1 MGFLHIA
8 RIFLGFLKGVVMSR
22 KVLIVGAVA
31 LGPKAACRLQRL
43 DPSAEITI
51 IDKDSLIS
59 YGGCGIPY
67 YIGGDVSD
75 IEGLYST
82 ASHHVRDVEFFEKCK
97 KIKLLCHTELVSID
111 RKAKKAIVRNLD
123 TDQTAEM
130 VYDQLVLA
138 TGSTPIQPPI
148 PGAGLAGVTTVA
160 NLHNAIFV
168 KELVSKGKVNKAVVI
183 GAGAIGVELA
193 EALTDLWGVETTLIE
208 MMDQLLPPA
217 FGKDMSRLIENH
229 MADKGVKILLSE
241 GVTRILGDEK
251 TGVTGVETNKSQIPC
266 DLVIMSVGVRPNSQ
280 IARDAGL
287 AIGMYGGILVDKRL
301 RTTDPNIYAGGDCIE
316 MTHLVSG
323 QRIPMPLGSLANRQ
337 GRIIGTNLNGGWAEF
352 KGTVGT
358 FCLKI
363 FDMGI
368 ARAGLTVK
376 QAKDAGFDPV
386 YAVVAQ
392 SEHAHFYP
400 DQEPM
405 YIKLIADRN
414 TNKLLGIE
422 AVGAKGDAVKARVD
436 AVAALF
442 QYNADVS
449 GVSNLEVSYAPPY
462 ASAMDVVN
470 AAGNTLENI
479 INGQN
484 TPIDV
489 GDFVDAFEQKK
500 ARVLDVRGKIESR
513 PFIEKY
519 SDQWINIPQEELA
532 DRIDELPLDQTL
544 CLLCDTGPRSF
555 ETQLFLSSKGIH
567 NTQNI
572 QGGFGMLRSS
582 FPEFVPA

>member
-1 MGFLHIA
+1 
-8 RIFLGFLKGVVMSR
+8 MSR
-22 KVLIVGAVA
+22 KVLVVGAVA
-31 LGPKAACRLQRL
+31 LGPKAACRLKRL

-51 IDKDSLIS
+51 IDKDYLIS

-67 YIGGDVSD
+67 YVGGDVTD

-82 ASHHVRDVEFFEKCK
+82 ASHHVRDREFFEKCK
-97 KIKLLCHTELVSID
+97 DVKLLCRTELISID
-111 RKAKKAIVRNLD
+111 RKAKIALVRHLD
-123 TDQTAEM
+123 NDETEEM
-130 VYDQLVLA
+130 AYDRLVLA
-138 TGSTPIQPPI
+138 TGSTPVQPPI
-148 PGAGLAGVTTVA
+148 PGVDLPGVTVMA
-160 NLHNAIFV
+160 NLHNAIQV
-168 KELVSKGKVNKAVVI
+168 KDMISKGKVSRAVVI
-183 GAGAIGVELA
+183 GGGAIGVELA
-193 EALTDLWGVETTLIE
+193 ESLTDLWDVETTLIE

-229 MADKGVKILLSE
+229 MTEKGVNILLEE

-251 TGVTGVETNKSQIPC
+251 TGVTGVKTNKSEIPC
-266 DLVIMSVGVRPNSQ
+266 DLVIVAVGVRPSSQ
-280 IARDAGL
+280 IAREAGL

-323 QRIPMPLGSLANRQ
+323 QRLPMPLGSLANRQ
-337 GRIIGTNLNGGWAEF
+337 GRIIGTNLNGGWEEF

-358 FCLKI
+358 FCLKV

-376 QAKDAGFDPV
+376 QAEDAGFDPV

-400 DQEPM
+400 DHALIF
-405 YIKLIADRN
+405 IKLIADRN
-414 TNKLLGIE
+414 TRKLLGIE
-422 AVGAKGDAVKARVD
+422 AVGSKGDAVKARVD

-479 INGQN
+479 ILGRNI
-484 TPIDV
+484 PIDV
-489 GDFVDAFEQKK
+489 ADLVKK
-500 ARVLDVRGKIESR
+500 LEKNEVRVLDVRGKIESR

-519 SDQWINIPQEELA
+519 GDRWINIPQEELP
-532 DRIDELPLDQTL
+532 DRFGELPVDQPL
-544 CLLCDTGPRSF
+544 CLLCDTGLRSF
-555 ETQLFLSSKGIH
+555 ETQIFLGSRGI
-567 NTQNI
+567 TRTRNI
-572 QGGFGMLRSS
+572 QGGYGMLMLSY
-582 FPEFVPA
+582 PEIIPA

>member
-1 MGFLHIA
+1 
-8 RIFLGFLKGVVMSR
+8 MSR
-22 KVLIVGAVA
+22 KVLVVGAVA
-31 LGPKAACRLQRL
+31 LGPKAACRLKRL

-51 IDKDSLIS
+51 IDKDYLIS

-67 YIGGDVSD
+67 YVGGDVTD

-82 ASHHVRDVEFFEKCK
+82 ASHHVRDREFFEKCK
-97 KIKLLCHTELVSID
+97 DVKLLCRTELISID
-111 RKAKKAIVRNLD
+111 RKAKIALVRHLD
-123 TDQTAEM
+123 NDETEEM
-130 VYDQLVLA
+130 AYDRLVLA
-138 TGSTPIQPPI
+138 TGSTPVQPPI
-148 PGAGLAGVTTVA
+148 PGVDLPGVTVMA
-160 NLHNAIFV
+160 NLHNAIQV
-168 KELVSKGKVNKAVVI
+168 KDMISKGKVSRAVVI
-183 GAGAIGVELA
+183 GGGAIGVELA
-193 EALTDLWGVETTLIE
+193 ESLTDLWDVETTLIE

-229 MADKGVKILLSE
+229 MTEKGVNILLEE

-251 TGVTGVETNKSQIPC
+251 TGVTGVETNKSEIPC
-266 DLVIMSVGVRPNSQ
+266 DLVIVAVGVRPSSQ
-280 IARDAGL
+280 IAREAGL

-323 QRIPMPLGSLANRQ
+323 QRLPMPLGSLANRQ
-337 GRIIGTNLNGGWAEF
+337 GRIIGTNLNGGWEEF

-358 FCLKI
+358 FCLKV

-376 QAKDAGFDPV
+376 QAEDAGFDPV

-400 DQEPM
+400 DHALIF
-405 YIKLIADRN
+405 IKLIADRN
-414 TNKLLGIE
+414 TRKLLGIE
-422 AVGAKGDAVKARVD
+422 AVGSKGDAVKARVD

-479 INGQN
+479 ILGRNI
-484 TPIDV
+484 PIDV
-489 GDFVDAFEQKK
+489 ADLVKK
-500 ARVLDVRGKIESR
+500 LEKNEVRVLDVRGKIESR

-519 SDQWINIPQEELA
+519 GDRWINIPQEELP
-532 DRIDELPLDQTL
+532 DRFGELPVDQPL
-544 CLLCDTGPRSF
+544 CLLCDTGLRSF
-555 ETQLFLSSKGIH
+555 ETQIFLGSRGI
-567 NTQNI
+567 TRTRNI
-572 QGGFGMLRSS
+572 QGGYGMLMLSY
-582 FPEFVPA
+582 PEILPA